1 MGNNI
6 RIGKDFNV
14 QWAINKVVDG
24 ERLPYD
30 LVGKELQLY
39 IVNDNGRKEV
49 AGWKV
54 QDNVIEWTYLGKDQR
69 RLGAYQLVLVEN
81 AGKEGMVTV
90 DTCKA
95 FNLVEHSCEENVDG
109 GNDIVVKTVTLESE
123 VALAPV
129 VKEVG
134 ESYDDTEIKGDIAEL
149 REKDAQTDAKL
160 AELSEEVEKLTD
172 EIFEESVERIPLNND
187 RYFNGMNVKVGST
200 YTAKNGTT
208 GTGVSCV
215 KIAIKEGELY
225 KLVGKCNTYGYKGYW
240 ITDSNNVVTRMIA
253 EVDSYD
259 VELVIEGNE
268 STLYVNCLN
277 YNEETDGVW
286 KYQSKSL
293 KDFVTETY
301 EEIKTIEVD
310 TPASYYGRVLFDEP
324 ILAGTLIKSI
334 EIVGDVTWFYWAN
347 GIGSMF
353 TDAQISAASAPMVLD
368 KDVYGVAAPSSTSVH
383 VKIVTS
389 MGEKVIDK
397 VARIDED
404 VQNWKSGKKWEGKTI
419 VAFGDSITHFIG
431 TDQKTYSD
439 HLAEITGA
447 NVINCGIGGSTYRQ
461 RATPEDSTTNENTAR
476 AALDIVN
483 MVKAAITQNF
493 TAQVNAAAL
502 ITTHQPYT
510 LDYEVQV
517 NNLVGVDWD
526 KVDAVIF
533 FGGTNDFANVGQL
546 LGEDNST
553 NLSETK
559 GALNYILTEFCKTYP
574 KVKINF
580 LTPIVR
586 YVDPPQFSTSK
597 QYNVGDVTMYQGGR
611 YKFINAHSG
620 AWNTA
625 DVQTITSYEA
635 RVDATWGDNYKN
647 AGGMT
652 LREYGEALGAFVKKV
667 YHIVPIDMYNI
678 GWNRVNFDNYFV
690 NTDATHPLT
699 GFKALAEVM
708 AKKLDL

>member
-1 MGNNI
+1 MADIKKIKDKIINTIYPN
-6 RIGKDFNV
+6 GKG
-14 QWAINKVVDG
+14 AINATDHQAMLLEMADVMAETYTKLTELSAEIDSKLTENSIG
-24 ERLPYD
+24 EKSVTLAAGPTYTKAYFENPLPIGTKIKSISFNGVASWFYW
-30 LVGKELQLY
+30 
-39 IVNDNGRKEV
+39 VNGQGTLFTDAQISAASAPLTLDKEV
-49 AGWKV
+49 YGVATPGDTATDVTIVYEAIVPTDKLARM
-54 QDNVIEWTYLGKDQR
+54 DADIT
-69 RLGAYQLVLVEN
+69 QL
-81 AGKEGMVTV
+81 KE
-90 DTCKA
+90 
-95 FNLVEHSCEENVDG
+95 
-109 GNDIVVKTVTLESE
+109 E
-123 VALAPV
+123 VM
-129 VKEVG
+129 E
-134 ESYDDTEIKGDIAEL
+134 IAEAVGTMP
-149 REKDAQTDAKL
+149 EGKSV
-160 AELSEEVEKLTD
+160 AE
-172 EIFEESVERIPLNND
+172 I
-187 RYFNGMNVKVGST
+187 
-200 YTAKNGTT
+200 
-208 GTGVSCV
+208 
-215 KIAIKEGELY
+215 
-225 KLVGKCNTYGYKGYW
+225 
-240 ITDSNNVVTRMIA
+240 
-253 EVDSYD
+253 
-259 VELVIEGNE
+259 
-268 STLYVNCLN
+268 
-277 YNEETDGVW
+277 
-286 KYQSKSL
+286 
-293 KDFVTETY
+293 VTETY

-334 EIVGDVTWFYWAN
+334 EIVGGVTWFYWAN

-353 TDAQISAASAPMVLD
+353 PDAQISAASAPMVLD

-389 MGEKVIDK
+389 MGEQTIDK

-404 VQNWKSGKKWEGKTI
+404 VQNLKSGKKWQGKTI

-431 TDQKTYSD
+431 SDNKTYSE
-439 HLAEITGA
+439 HLAELTGA

-517 NNLVGVDWD
+517 NNLVGVDWS

-533 FGGTNDFANVGQL
+533 FGGTNDFANVGHL

-553 NLSETK
+553 NLGETK

-597 QYNVGDVTMYQGGR
+597 QYEVGDVTMYQGAR
-611 YKFINAHSG
+611 YKFVNAHSG
-620 AWNTA
+620 AWNA
-625 DVQTITSYEA
+625 SDVVSITSYEA
-635 RVDATWGDNYKN
+635 RVDALWGDNYKN
-647 AGGMT
+647 AGNLT
-652 LREYGEALGAFVKKV
+652 LREYGESLAAFVKKV
-667 YHIVPIDMYNI
+667 YHIEGVDMYNI

-690 NTDATHPLT
+690 NTDATHPLS
-699 GFKALAEVM
+699 GFKALAKAIAERIKV
-708 AKKLDL
+708 D

>member
-1 MGNNI
+1 MADIKKIKDKIINTIYPN
-6 RIGKDFNV
+6 GKG
-14 QWAINKVVDG
+14 AINATDHQAMLLEMADVMAETYTK
-24 ERLPYD
+24 LT
-30 LVGKELQLY
+30 ELSAEIDSKL
-39 IVNDNGRKEV
+39 
-49 AGWKV
+49 
-54 QDNVIEWTYLGKDQR
+54 
-69 RLGAYQLVLVEN
+69 
-81 AGKEGMVTV
+81 
-90 DTCKA
+90 
-95 FNLVEHSCEENVDG
+95 
-109 GNDIVVKTVTLESE
+109 
-123 VALAPV
+123 
-129 VKEVG
+129 
-134 ESYDDTEIKGDIAEL
+134 TEISIDDKSI
-149 REKDAQTDAKL
+149 TL
-160 AELSEEVEKLTD
+160 AAGPNYTKAY
-172 EIFEESVERIPLNND
+172 FENPLPIGTKIISVS
-187 RYFNGMNVKVGST
+187 FNGV
-200 YTAKNGTT
+200 
-208 GTGVSCV
+208 
-215 KIAIKEGELY
+215 
-225 KLVGKCNTYGYKGYW
+225 
-240 ITDSNNVVTRMIA
+240 
-253 EVDSYD
+253 
-259 VELVIEGNE
+259 
-268 STLYVNCLN
+268 
-277 YNEETDGVW
+277 
-286 KYQSKSL
+286 
-293 KDFVTETY
+293 
-301 EEIKTIEVD
+301 
-310 TPASYYGRVLFDEP
+310 AS
-324 ILAGTLIKSI
+324 
-334 EIVGDVTWFYWAN
+334 WFYWVN
-347 GIGSMF
+347 EKGTLF
-353 TDAQISAASAPMVLD
+353 TDAQISASSAPLTLD
-368 KDVYGVAAPSSTSVH
+368 KVVYGVATPGDTATEVVVVYETEVPTDKVARMDEDITTLKNEIGKLPTDVSVSNIITEEKVIEDTVELQWISQYGKVYFEEPLPIGTKIKSISFDGIASWFYWVDSADKLITDAQISASSAPLTLDKVIKGISIPGTSPTSVT
-383 VKIVTS
+383 IVI
-389 MGEKVIDK
+389 EKGKEIIDK
-397 VARIDED
+397 VARIDTE
-404 VQNWKSGKKWEGKTI
+404 VQSIKSDKKWQGKTI
-419 VAFGDSITHFIG
+419 VAFGDSITHFVG
-431 TDQKTYSD
+431 SDKKTYSD

-517 NNLVGVDWD
+517 NNLMSIDWS

-553 NLSETK
+553 SLSETK
-559 GALNYILTEFCKTYP
+559 GALNYILTEMCKTYP

-620 AWNTA
+620 AWNAA

-647 AGGMT
+647 AGDMT

-690 NTDATHPLT
+690 NTDATHPLS

>member
-1 MGNNI
+1 MEYHSKYTG
-6 RIGKDFNV
+6 
-14 QWAINKVVDG
+14 AEVDA
-24 ERLPYD
+24 L
-30 LVGKELQLY
+30 
-39 IVNDNGRKEV
+39 
-49 AGWKV
+49 
-54 QDNVIEWTYLGKDQR
+54 LGK
-69 RLGAYQLVLVEN
+69 VESGDVG
-81 AGKEGMVTV
+81 GKVTV
-90 DTCKA
+90 DSALSTTSENPVMNK
-95 FNLVEHSCEENVDG
+95 VITEELRKKLEGEVVGTTSPTEGTVG
-109 GNDIVVKTVTLESE
+109 G
-123 VALAPV
+123 
-129 VKEVG
+129 
-134 ESYDDTEIKGDIAEL
+134 SYDDTEIKQQI
-149 REKDAQTDAKL
+149 
-160 AELSEEVEKLTD
+160 AELSEEIDSKLT
-172 EIFEESVERIPLNND
+172 ENGIGEKSVTLAAGPTYTKAYFENPLPIGTKIKSIS
-187 RYFNGMNVKVGST
+187 FNGVASWFYWVNGQGTLFTDAQLSSASAPLTLDKEVYGVATPGDTATDVTIVYETIVPTDKLARMDEDITQLKEEVK
-200 YTAKNGTT
+200 
-208 GTGVSCV
+208 
-215 KIAIKEGELY
+215 E
-225 KLVGKCNTYGYKGYW
+225 
-240 ITDSNNVVTRMIA
+240 IA
-253 EVDSYD
+253 EAVGAMP
-259 VELVIEGNE
+259 EG
-268 STLYVNCLN
+268 
-277 YNEETDGVW
+277 
-286 KYQSKSL
+286 KSVAEI
-293 KDFVTETY
+293 VTETY

-368 KDVYGVAAPSSTSVH
+368 KDVYGVAAPSSTSAH

-389 MGEKVIDK
+389 MGEKTIDK

-404 VQNWKSGKKWEGKTI
+404 VQILQSGKKWEGKTI

-517 NNLVGVDWD
+517 NNLVGVDWS

-553 NLSETK
+553 SLSETK

-647 AGGMT
+647 AGDMT

-690 NTDATHPLT
+690 NTDATHPLS